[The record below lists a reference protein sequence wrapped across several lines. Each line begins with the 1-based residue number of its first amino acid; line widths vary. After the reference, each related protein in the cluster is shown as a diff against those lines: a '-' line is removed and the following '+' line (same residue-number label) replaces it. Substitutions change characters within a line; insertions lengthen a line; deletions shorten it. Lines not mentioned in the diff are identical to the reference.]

1 MDKKVMEKLSYG
13 LFVCTAKEG
22 NKDNG
27 CIINTA
33 IQVTNTPNRVAV
45 AINKSNF
52 THDMVVKTKVMNVC
66 VISKKADFDMFKHFG
81 FQSGKDVDKFN
92 VASSQWM
99 KENINNCKRAE
110 NGLMYIAAGTN
121 SYISLAVQDMI
132 DLDSHTLFICAVTD
146 GAIIDDSPSATYQF
160 YHQNIKTQAEKIGTT
175 PEGKTIWKCKI
186 CGYVYEG
193 EDLPEDFIC
202 PWCKHP
208 ASDFEKVSVTA

>member
-13 LFVCTAKEG
+13 LFVCTAKDG
-22 NKDNG
+22 DKDNG

-33 IQVTNTPNRVAV
+33 IQVTATPNRVAV
-45 AINKSNF
+45 AINKSNY

-66 VISKKADFDMFKHFG
+66 VISEKADFDMFKHFG
-81 FQSGKDVDKFN
+81 FQSGKDVDKFS

-99 KENINNCKRAE
+99 KENIDNCKRAE

-160 YHQNIKTQAEKIGTT
+160 YHQHIKTQAEKIGTT